1 MVQAEVQEL
10 DEEGRASRATELGSQ
25 GTWMK

>member
-1 MVQAEVQEL
+1 MVQAEIREFE
-10 DEEGRASRATELGSQ
+10 EEGRVSWAKALGSQ